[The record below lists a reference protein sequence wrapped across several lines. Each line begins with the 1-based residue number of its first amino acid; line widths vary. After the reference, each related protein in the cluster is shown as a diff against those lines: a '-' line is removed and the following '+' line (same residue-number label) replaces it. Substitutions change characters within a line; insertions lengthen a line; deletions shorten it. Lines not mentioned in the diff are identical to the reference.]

1 MEYTAL
7 LSLLSE
13 TMSISGQEY
22 RAHDTLK
29 THLAPLF
36 DEYQTDALGN
46 HYLIRRGGAKN
57 AKKLLLDAHFDE
69 IGMMVSEITEGG
81 FLKVCA
87 VGGLDLRTLQAT
99 PVLIYGDEV
108 LSAVIA
114 STPPHLQS
122 GKERSLLDADEI
134 LIDTGYSK
142 QELEEKGVGIGT
154 PIGFATTVRLL
165 QSGRICGRGF
175 DNKASCAAAI
185 CAAAEAKLPKD
196 WDVYV
201 LLSAKE
207 EIGGAC
213 ARTAGASIQPDA
225 ALVIDGNIG
234 RVEGT
239 HLRETV
245 ALGSGVSISLSC
257 VTDRTLT
264 ERCITYAKDASI
276 PYQRIA
282 EATST
287 GTNADLLA
295 LAHHGIPCAVVSIPL
310 RHMHTPCE
318 VIALSDAKAL
328 TDLLKVCIERGL
340 CN

>member
-1 MEYTAL
+1 MDYTAL

-13 TMSISGQEY
+13 TMSVSGQEF
-22 RAHDTLK
+22 RAEPLLK
-29 THLAPLF
+29 AQIAPLF
-36 DEYQTDALGN
+36 DEYRTDAIGN
-46 HYLIRRGGAKN
+46 HCFIRRGGAKN
-57 AKKLLLDAHFDE
+57 AKKLLIDAHFDE
-69 IGMMVSEITEGG
+69 IGMMVTEITENG
-81 FLKVCA
+81 FLKVCS
-87 VGGLDLRTLQAT
+87 VGGLDLRTLQAA

-114 STPPHLQS
+114 STPPHLRS
-122 GKERSLLDADEI
+122 GKEPSLPDTDEI

-142 QELEEKGVGIGT
+142 QELEKKGVCIGT
-154 PIGFATTVRLL
+154 PIGFATTLRPL

-185 CAAAEAKLPKD
+185 CAAVEANLPKD
-196 WDVYV
+196 WDIYV

-213 ARTAGASIQPDA
+213 ARTAGASIRPDV

-239 HLRETV
+239 SPRETV
-245 ALGSGVSISLSC
+245 VLGDGVCFSLSC
-257 VTDRTLT
+257 VTDRALT
-264 ERCITYAKDASI
+264 ERCIAYAKDASI

-287 GTNADLLA
+287 STNADLLT
-295 LAHHGIPCAVVSIPL
+295 LAHHGIPCALVSIPL

-318 VIALSDAKAL
+318 VISLSDAQAL
-328 TDLLKVCIERGL
+328 IDFLKICIERGL